1 MTIKQVM
8 ETLDAEL
15 LTPEADLTREVHAA
29 CGSDMMSDVLAYV
42 KDQAVLVTGLNNP
55 QVVRTADMMDMICIV
70 FVRGKKPDGA
80 ILQLAVD
87 RGIAVLATK
96 LPMFAAC
103 GLLYEKRAA
112 RGDGVM
118 DAIRLHYTVPGDDF
132 TRAGE
137 ASADLKARLKKLGIP
152 ADAVRKVAIALYEGE
167 INLAIHAGGGEIDV
181 AVTDES
187 VDMTLTDQGPG
198 IPDIA
203 LAMSEGWSTAPD
215 EVRSLGFGAGMGLPN
230 MKKIFR

>member
-42 KDQAVLVTGLNNP
+42 NP

-103 GLLYEKRAA
+103 GLLYEKGL
-112 RGDGVM
+112 RG
-118 DAIRLHYTVPGDDF
+118 
-132 TRAGE
+132 
-137 ASADLKARLKKLGIP
+137 
-152 ADAVRKVAIALYEGE
+152 
-167 INLAIHAGGGEIDV
+167 
-181 AVTDES
+181 
-187 VDMTLTDQGPG
+187 
-198 IPDIA
+198 
-203 LAMSEGWSTAPD
+203 
-215 EVRSLGFGAGMGLPN
+215 GMA
-230 MKKIFR
+230 

>member
-103 GLLYEKRAA
+103 GLLYEKGCAGGWRDGRDPPALYRA
-112 RGDGVM
+112 RG
-118 DAIRLHYTVPGDDF
+118 RFHPC
-132 TRAGE
+132 
-137 ASADLKARLKKLGIP
+137 
-152 ADAVRKVAIALYEGE
+152 
-167 INLAIHAGGGEIDV
+167 GGG
-181 AVTDES
+181 
-187 VDMTLTDQGPG
+187 QRRF
-198 IPDIA
+198 
-203 LAMSEGWSTAPD
+203 EGTA
-215 EVRSLGFGAGMGLPN
+215 EEAGDPC
-230 MKKIFR
+230 RRCA